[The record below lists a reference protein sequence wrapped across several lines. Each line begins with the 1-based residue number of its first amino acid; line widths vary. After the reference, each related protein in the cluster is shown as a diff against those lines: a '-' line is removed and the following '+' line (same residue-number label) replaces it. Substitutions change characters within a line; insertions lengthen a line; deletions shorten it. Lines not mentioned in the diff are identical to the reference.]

1 MELKRIC
8 KGVSIERGEEIDFH
22 GLSHGVLQCCEVIKQ
37 ERIWQRRQKKQ
48 QVGLKEMKC
57 TVS

>member
-37 ERIWQRRQKKQ
+37 
-48 QVGLKEMKC
+48 
-57 TVS
+57 